1 MVWAER
7 LLARGRPFW
16 TEMYC
21 DFRGRVYAFPHFNY
35 GRGDYVRAL
44 FRLHHG
50 APITDRGIFWLKV
63 ATANRYNE
71 GKNTEH
77 AITRLSLEDRAQ
89 WTDDHLNRIR
99 ALADDPMSGL
109 LHRAGGY
116 WLEKAD
122 DPFQFLAHCIE
133 LTRALKTKN
142 FKTTLPISFD
152 ASNSGAQHYS
162 LLGRDAEGA
171 RPTNLTPGKIEDLYL
186 EVLSAIQRRF
196 TVLMDEAKKGAQ
208 TEECRWAMW
217 LRSRE
222 GFIER
227 KTFKMLIVAFLYGQ
241 QERGTEK
248 KILKALGVKRDD
260 LHPGLLDWFVDL
272 VREAMEKALPGATK
286 IMGFTRDIAG
296 MLADAGKT
304 LWMHSPTGVPVCNLE
319 YKPDLQR
326 PKLWLENKP
335 MRHWAVVDDLD
346 EIDVA
351 ACMRGAAANLV
362 HSLDAS
368 HLALVALACECAG
381 IPLACVHD
389 CFGTL
394 ACHVDELREILL
406 RELRAMYENIDPL
419 QDIYDRARVALG
431 PMNRTWPIVPSRG
444 SLDLGQVNGPYAFS

>member
-1 MVWAER
+1 
-7 LLARGRPFW
+7 
-16 TEMYC
+16 
-21 DFRGRVYAFPHFNY
+21 
-35 GRGDYVRAL
+35 
-44 FRLHHG
+44 
-50 APITDRGIFWLKV
+50 
-63 ATANRYNE
+63 
-71 GKNTEH
+71 
-77 AITRLSLEDRAQ
+77 
-89 WTDDHLNRIR
+89 
-99 ALADDPMSGL
+99 MSGL
-109 LHRAGGY
+109 LHRAPDRC
-116 WLEKAD
+116 LEKAED
-122 DPFQFLAHCIE
+122 QFQFLAHCVE
-133 LTRALKTKN
+133 LTRSLKRKN

-171 RPTNLTPGKIEDLYL
+171 RLTNLTPGKIEDLYL
-186 EVLSAIQRRF
+186 EVLSAIQRKF

-217 LRSRE
+217 LLSRE
-222 GFIER
+222 GFIGR

-260 LHPGLLDWFVDL
+260 LPPGLLDWFVDL

-351 ACMRGAAANLV
+351 ACRRGCPQPCAQLRCQSSRLRGA
-362 HSLDAS
+362 SL
-368 HLALVALACECAG
+368 
-381 IPLACVHD
+381 
-389 CFGTL
+389 
-394 ACHVDELREILL
+394 
-406 RELRAMYENIDPL
+406 
-419 QDIYDRARVALG
+419 
-431 PMNRTWPIVPSRG
+431 
-444 SLDLGQVNGPYAFS
+444 